1 MDSRQGPKYGTWC
14 VCVCVCSL
22 SVCVQLFLSSWTVA
36 CQLHCPWHFSNQE
49 YWGGLLFPS
58 PGDFP
63 SPRNK
68 PTTLLNVMWLP
79 CQDGSVGGMHIC
91 MYTDESLSRSPE
103 TIPTLFE
110 NQLYPIQNK
119 KVLKDRLFF
128 SWSSWSK
135 FWKKDTKRCK
145 TQLPLLKSPEQKQ
158 DASHAPSTQ
167 QHLRVQPVT

>member
-1 MDSRQGPKYGTWC
+1 MDSHQGPKYGTWC
-14 VCVCVCSL
+14 VCVCVYSFCVCPTLSVLMDCSL
-22 SVCVQLFLSSWTVA
+22 PAPLSKA
-36 CQLHCPWHFSNQE
+36 FSNQE
-49 YWGGLLFPS
+49 YWGGLLLPS

-119 KVLKDRLFF
+119 KVLKNRLFF

-158 DASHAPSTQ
+158 DASHAPGTQ